1 MRSARRPN
9 FFKILHGVDDPEK
22 SPGNTKSCKLRLGAR
37 NGSAAGA
44 FRVQA
49 GVDAC
54 RHAKKGSCMQRGSF
68 AVRTGLR
75 LTRTPS
81 HREQIARRRVV
92 AIVAMLALAV
102 ASATFGAMNASN
114 ADADR
119 NTAQVGPFS
128 YLTE

>member
-1 MRSARRPN
+1 
-9 FFKILHGVDDPEK
+9 
-22 SPGNTKSCKLRLGAR
+22 
-37 NGSAAGA
+37 
-44 FRVQA
+44 
-49 GVDAC
+49 
-54 RHAKKGSCMQRGSF
+54 MQRGSF

-92 AIVAMLALAV
+92 AIVAMLALAG